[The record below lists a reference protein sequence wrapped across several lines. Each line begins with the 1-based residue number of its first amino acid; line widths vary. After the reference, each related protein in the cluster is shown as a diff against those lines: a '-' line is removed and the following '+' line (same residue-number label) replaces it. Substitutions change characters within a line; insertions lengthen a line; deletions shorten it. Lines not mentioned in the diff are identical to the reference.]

1 MDNYDERIY
10 ASTRTFLRIFLV
22 LSMIG
27 SGLALIGNL
36 LYGLT
41 LPTVK
46 DMYESGMIKFDE
58 RMTVM
63 FEQMLEDPQSYY
75 LCMSLLYAGSLAGV
89 ILMWNLRKSGFHLY
103 TLAQLLVPVV
113 TVLFIGKERFGFGD
127 LMLTL
132 LFVVF
137 YYFSLKR
144 LGVFTG
150 KTAQTEKNSISEE
163 KDFDDEEAD

>member
-1 MDNYDERIY
+1 M
-10 ASTRTFLRIFLV
+10 
-22 LSMIG
+22 
-27 SGLALIGNL
+27 
-36 LYGLT
+36 
-41 LPTVK
+41 LPTMK
-46 DMYESGMIKFDE
+46 EMYESGMIRFDE

-63 FEQMLEDPQSYY
+63 FEEMLKDPQSYY

-144 LGVFTG
+144 LGVFSGETSQNV
-150 KTAQTEKNSISEE
+150 KADETKDDSDNEE
-163 KDFDDEEAD
+163 